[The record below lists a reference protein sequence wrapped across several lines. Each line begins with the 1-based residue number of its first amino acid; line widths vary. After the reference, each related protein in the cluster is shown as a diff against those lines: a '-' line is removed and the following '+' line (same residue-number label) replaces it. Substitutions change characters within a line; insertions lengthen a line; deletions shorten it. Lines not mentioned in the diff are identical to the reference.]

1 MDTKI
6 RELQKDLST
15 DPDNNLKKQALV
27 RAWRRAGYEPES
39 AHDLALVQED
49 WVIRDEELRAELS
62 KEGGKRFNQFLA
74 ALFKENSNL
83 DQFLYEAYTPRFM
96 DGSPIHGDYSVMVNP
111 KWWCHH
117 GILSYEEVY
126 ENTDGMNF
134 HELEKSNELVIKP
147 GIFNSKLSK
156 EECSKL
162 EDLIFAFGKV
172 MKRRW
177 GTNCR
182 VLVKRDLNI
191 QESHKQWYPENVI
204 WEREEYDA
212 EY

>member
-1 MDTKI
+1 MDKKI
-6 RELQKDLST
+6 RELQKDLSA
-15 DPDNNLKKQALV
+15 DPNNKLKKQALV
-27 RAWRRAGYEPES
+27 RAWRRAGYEPQGARE
-39 AHDLALVQED
+39 LALAQED
-49 WVIRDEELRAELS
+49 WVIRNEELRSELTKVGAE
-62 KEGGKRFNQFLA
+62 RFNCFLE
-74 ALFKENSNL
+74 ALFKENPNL

-96 DGSPIHGDYSVMVNP
+96 DGDAIHGGHSILVNP

-117 GILSYEEVY
+117 GILAYEDVY
-126 ENTDGMNF
+126 ENTDGMDF
-134 HELEKSNELVIKP
+134 YELDEKDELIVKE

-162 EDLIFAFGKV
+162 EDLIFTFSKV
-172 MKRRW
+172 IKRRW

-191 QESHKQWYPENVI
+191 AEAYKKWYPENVS